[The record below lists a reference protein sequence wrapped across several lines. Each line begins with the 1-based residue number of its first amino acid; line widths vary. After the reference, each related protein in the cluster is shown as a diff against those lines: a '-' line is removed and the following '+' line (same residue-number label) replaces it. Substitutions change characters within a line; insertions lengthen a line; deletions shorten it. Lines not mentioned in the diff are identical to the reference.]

1 MIPFDILIDVLVFCV
16 ASGGTFCFLSWYET
30 RTRRLITEKRL
41 GNKKSS
47 SPQSGHQ
54 SVSPSLNRFALT
66 LGQVATPKNGKEI
79 SKIKE
84 QLCHAGHREEGA
96 VTVFYGLKLGGGII
110 LAGLFFLFQ
119 MAFGMVSTRTPLMLF
134 IPFGTGYFLPD
145 MILRNRVKARIA
157 NIFQEL
163 PDTLD
168 LLVTCLYAG
177 LGFDY
182 ALFRV
187 CNELKDIAP
196 VLSKEFGRYFL
207 ETKSGLVRETALKNL
222 AGRNGSEPL
231 RSVVN
236 VLLQSSKIG
245 TDMARALKIYT
256 DTMRKERQQMAE
268 EQGAKLSTK
277 LTLPLVV
284 FILPALM
291 LIILG
296 PVIINFVT
304 LITEG
309 F

>member
-1 MIPFDILIDVLVFCV
+1 MISFSILIDVVVFLF
-16 ASGGTFCFLSWYET
+16 ASGTTFFFLSWYET
-30 RTRRLITEKRL
+30 RGRRLITENRL
-41 GNKKSS
+41 GNKKRA
-47 SPQSGHQ
+47 PAQHGDHP
-54 SVSPSLNRFALT
+54 VSPSLNRFALT
-66 LGQVATPKNGKEI
+66 LGQVAAPKNGKEI
-79 SKIKE
+79 SKIKA

-96 VTVFYGLKLGGGII
+96 VTVYYGFKLGGGIF
-110 LAGLFFLFQ
+110 LAVLFFLFQ
-119 MAFGMVSTRTPLMLF
+119 VAFGMVSTRTPLMLF

-145 MILRNRVKARIA
+145 MILKNRVKARICR
-157 NIFQEL
+157 ISQEL

-222 AGRNGSEPL
+222 ADRNGSEPL
-231 RSVVN
+231 KSVVS

-268 EQGAKLSTK
+268 EQGAKLGTK

-291 LIILG
+291 FIILG

-304 LITEG
+304 LIADG